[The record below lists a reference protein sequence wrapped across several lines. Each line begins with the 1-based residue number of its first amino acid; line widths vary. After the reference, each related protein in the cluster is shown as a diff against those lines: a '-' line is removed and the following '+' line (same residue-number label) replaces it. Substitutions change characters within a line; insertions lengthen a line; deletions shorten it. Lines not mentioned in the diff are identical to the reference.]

1 MSFLSNMK
9 IRTKILGCFA
19 IIIFLGIVQGIIS
32 IKSLKGTAQ
41 EVDELNNHADNV
53 IIPINDL
60 KAEFRSLRIYAIR
73 LSTCE
78 PKDIAE
84 YKGKIATSKKEVT
97 DSIKKL
103 EAASNSETVDLLEK
117 ILANLKGYESSYEH
131 IYKVCDDADQSKY
144 QPSKQHYILKY
155 TRDEMK
161 QYGDGTDEL
170 VEKLLEISHKKTN
183 AIRSNV
189 QSETSVTPIVV
200 FTILNIIIAIL
211 FTSYLSK
218 SISHRTANLA
228 NAANHVAEGDL
239 TVEVEEGSNDEIG
252 KVATATATMI
262 GHLREIISNMST
274 HSETISSAAEELQ
287 YANKAISDS
296 TSQIL
301 TQTLTVSAASE
312 EMAATSKEIANNCN
326 SAALASEQTK
336 ETTLNSIE
344 TVRSTV
350 AKIREH
356 SKKTEEDASII
367 AKLGDETKQIDAII
381 ATIQDIANQTN
392 LLALNAAIEA
402 ARAGEHGRGF
412 AVVSDEVRALA
423 NRTAQST
430 QEINK
435 MIKAVQ
441 DEVSIASNSIGET
454 VSQME
459 EIASETEQLEHWL
472 DTIINQ
478 VNDVNNQI
486 NQIAVAT
493 EEQTATSSDMSQNL
507 QKMADLTKE
516 VSTNASDTVES
527 ASSMAKLSNEMAEDA
542 AKFSI

>member
-1 MSFLSNMK
+1 MSFFSNLK
-9 IRTKILGCFA
+9 IRTKILICFA
-19 IIIFLGIVQGIIS
+19 VVIILGIIQGIMCVS
-32 IKSLKGTAQ
+32 TLKDTVVQ
-41 EVDELNNHADNV
+41 VDTLTDHADNV

-60 KAEFRSLRIYAIR
+60 KAEFRSMRIYGMR
-73 LSTCE
+73 LSSCE
-78 PKDIAE
+78 QADLQE
-84 YKGKIATSKKEVT
+84 YNGKIDNVAKNVKEHV
-97 DSIKKL
+97 KNLRGK
-103 EAASNSETVDLLEK
+103 ASDDLLNKVET
-117 ILANLKGYESSYEH
+117 NLGHYLSSYDH
-131 IYKVCDDADQSKY
+131 IRNICADTAKAKEAKQTEILRYTKDDM
-144 QPSKQHYILKY
+144 LKIGN
-155 TRDEMK
+155 DV
-161 QYGDGTDEL
+161 DSA
-170 VEKLLEISHKKTN
+170 VEQMIKNEDKISQDIRKTVEEK
-183 AIRSNV
+183 AGSG
-189 QSETSVTPIVV
+189 PIVF
-200 FTILNIIIAIL
+200 FTVLNITLAIL
-211 FTSYLSK
+211 FTTILSK
-218 SISHRTANLA
+218 SISARTTKLA
-228 NAANHVAEGDL
+228 EAANKVAEGDL
-239 TVEVEEGSNDEIG
+239 SVQVKTDSTDEIG
-252 KVATATATMI
+252 VLAASISTMVE
-262 GHLREIISNMST
+262 HLRGIISDMSS
-274 HSETISSAAEELQ
+274 HSETISSSAEELQ
-287 YANKAISDS
+287 YANKSISDS

-301 TQTLTVSAASE
+301 NQTLTVSAASE

-326 SAALASEQTK
+326 SAAMASEQTK

-350 AKIREH
+350 SKIREH

-441 DEVSIASNSIGET
+441 DEVSFASTSIGET

-493 EEQTATSSDMSQNL
+493 EQQTATSNDMSQNL

-527 ASSMAKLSNEMAEDA
+527 ASAMAKLSNEMADSA
-542 AKFSI
+542 SKFTI

>member
-1 MSFLSNMK
+1 MSFLSNLK
-9 IRTKILGCFA
+9 IRTKILASFA
-19 IIIFLGIVQGIIS
+19 IIIIFGIIQGVIAIS
-32 IKSLKGTAQ
+32 ALKSTLSEVNTLTTHTDDIVIPLNDIKS
-41 EVDELNNHADNV
+41 
-53 IIPINDL
+53 
-60 KAEFRSLRIYAIR
+60 EFRSMRIYGIR
-73 LSTCE
+73 LSSC
-78 PKDIAE
+78 DNADRNE
-84 YKGKIATSKKEVT
+84 YNGKIAAARGRVQTA
-97 DSIKKL
+97 L
-103 EAASNSETVDLLEK
+103 EAMKGQVKEELRSEVLDNLNKYQSAYDHINRICEDANRTPDVKMREILNYTKVDMLKVGTDTDEAVEQMLKNQKNEADRIRKDVEEKASSTVIVTFTIINI
-117 ILANLKGYESSYEH
+117 ILA
-131 IYKVCDDADQSKY
+131 V
-144 QPSKQHYILKY
+144 
-155 TRDEMK
+155 
-161 QYGDGTDEL
+161 
-170 VEKLLEISHKKTN
+170 
-183 AIRSNV
+183 
-189 QSETSVTPIVV
+189 
-200 FTILNIIIAIL
+200 L
-211 FTSYLSK
+211 FTTALSK
-218 SISHRTANLA
+218 SISVRTARLA
-228 NAANHVAEGDL
+228 EAANRVAEGDL
-239 TVEVEEGSNDEIG
+239 TVQVKANSTDELG
-252 KVATATATMI
+252 VLSASVATMVD
-262 GHLREIISNMST
+262 HLRGIISNMST
-274 HSETISSAAEELQ
+274 HSETISSSAEELQ
-287 YANKAISDS
+287 YANKSISDS

-326 SAALASEQTK
+326 SAAMASEQTK

-350 AKIREH
+350 SKIREH

-441 DEVSIASNSIGET
+441 DEVSFASTSIGET

-493 EEQTATSSDMSQNL
+493 EQQTATSNDMSQNL
-507 QKMADLTKE
+507 QRMADLTKE

-527 ASSMAKLSNEMAEDA
+527 ASSMARLSSEMAEDA
-542 AKFSI
+542 SKFRI

>member
-1 MSFLSNMK
+1 MSFFSNLK
-9 IRTKILGCFA
+9 IRTKILICFA
-19 IIIFLGIVQGIIS
+19 VVIILGIIQGFMCVSTLKDTVVQ
-32 IKSLKGTAQ
+32 
-41 EVDELNNHADNV
+41 VDTLTDHADNV

-60 KAEFRSLRIYAIR
+60 KAEFRSMRIYGMR
-73 LSTCE
+73 LSSCE
-78 PKDIAE
+78 QADLQE
-84 YKGKIATSKKEVT
+84 YNGKIDNVAKNVKEHV
-97 DSIKKL
+97 KNL
-103 EAASNSETVDLLEK
+103 RGNASDDLLNKVET
-117 ILANLKGYESSYEH
+117 NLGHYLSSYDH
-131 IYKVCDDADQSKY
+131 IRNICADTAKAKEAKQTEILRYTKDDM
-144 QPSKQHYILKY
+144 LKIGN
-155 TRDEMK
+155 DV
-161 QYGDGTDEL
+161 DSA
-170 VEKLLEISHKKTN
+170 VEQMIKNEDKISQNIRKTVEEK
-183 AIRSNV
+183 AGSG
-189 QSETSVTPIVV
+189 PIVF
-200 FTILNIIIAIL
+200 FTVLNITLAII
-211 FTSYLSK
+211 FTTILSK
-218 SISHRTANLA
+218 SISARTTKLA
-228 NAANHVAEGDL
+228 EAANKVAEGDL
-239 TVEVEEGSNDEIG
+239 SVQVKTDSTDEIG
-252 KVATATATMI
+252 VLAASISTMVE
-262 GHLREIISNMST
+262 HLRGIISDMSS
-274 HSETISSAAEELQ
+274 HSETISSSAEELQ
-287 YANKAISDS
+287 YANKSISDS

-301 TQTLTVSAASE
+301 NQTLTVSAASE

-326 SAALASEQTK
+326 SAAMASEQTK

-350 AKIREH
+350 SKIREH

-441 DEVSIASNSIGET
+441 DEVSFASTSIGET

-493 EEQTATSSDMSQNL
+493 EQQTATSNDMSQNL

-527 ASSMAKLSNEMAEDA
+527 ASAMARLSNEMADSA
-542 AKFSI
+542 SKFTI

>member
-1 MSFLSNMK
+1 MSFFLNLK
-9 IRTKILGCFA
+9 IRTKILICFA
-19 IIIFLGIVQGIIS
+19 VVIFFGIIQGLMC
-32 IKSLKGTAQ
+32 IRSLKDTVVQ
-41 EVDELNNHADNV
+41 VDNLTDHADNV

-60 KAEFRSLRIYAIR
+60 KSEFRSLRIYGIR
-73 LSTCE
+73 LSSCE
-78 PKDIAE
+78 DADLQE
-84 YKGKIATSKKEVT
+84 YNGKIAKVAGTVREHVKNLRGKANES
-97 DSIKKL
+97 L
-103 EAASNSETVDLLEK
+103 LNSVETN
-117 ILANLKGYESSYEH
+117 LAHYMNDY
-131 IYKVCDDADQSKY
+131 DQFRVICKD
-144 QPSKQHYILKY
+144 PSKSKEAKQTEILRY
-155 TRDEMK
+155 TKDDMLK
-161 QYGDGTDEL
+161 VGNDTDEV
-170 VEKLLEISHKKTN
+170 VEQMIKNQHNESQKIRKTVEN
-183 AIRSNV
+183 EAGIG
-189 QSETSVTPIVV
+189 PIVF
-200 FTILNIIIAIL
+200 FTVLNIALALL
-211 FTSYLSK
+211 FTVILSK
-218 SISHRTANLA
+218 SISSRTAKLA
-228 NAANHVAEGDL
+228 DATNRVADGDL
-239 TVEVEEGSNDEIG
+239 SVSVNAGSRDELGVLAESIS
-252 KVATATATMI
+252 TMVD
-262 GHLREIISNMST
+262 HLRGIISDMSS
-274 HSETISSAAEELQ
+274 HSETISSSAEELQ
-287 YANKAISDS
+287 YANKSISDS

-301 TQTLTVSAASE
+301 NQTLTVSAASE

-326 SAALASEQTK
+326 SAAMASEQTK

-441 DEVSIASNSIGET
+441 DEVSCASTSIGET

-493 EEQTATSSDMSQNL
+493 EQQTATSNDMSQNL

-527 ASSMAKLSNEMAEDA
+527 ASAMAKLSNEMADSA
-542 AKFSI
+542 SRFKI

>member
-1 MSFLSNMK
+1 
-9 IRTKILGCFA
+9 
-19 IIIFLGIVQGIIS
+19 
-32 IKSLKGTAQ
+32 
-41 EVDELNNHADNV
+41 
-53 IIPINDL
+53 
-60 KAEFRSLRIYAIR
+60 
-73 LSTCE
+73 
-78 PKDIAE
+78 
-84 YKGKIATSKKEVT
+84 
-97 DSIKKL
+97 
-103 EAASNSETVDLLEK
+103 
-117 ILANLKGYESSYEH
+117 
-131 IYKVCDDADQSKY
+131 
-144 QPSKQHYILKY
+144 
-155 TRDEMK
+155 
-161 QYGDGTDEL
+161 
-170 VEKLLEISHKKTN
+170 
-183 AIRSNV
+183 
-189 QSETSVTPIVV
+189 
-200 FTILNIIIAIL
+200 
-211 FTSYLSK
+211 
-218 SISHRTANLA
+218 
-228 NAANHVAEGDL
+228 
-239 TVEVEEGSNDEIG
+239 
-252 KVATATATMI
+252 
-262 GHLREIISNMST
+262 
-274 HSETISSAAEELQ
+274 
-287 YANKAISDS
+287 
-296 TSQIL
+296 
-301 TQTLTVSAASE
+301 
-312 EMAATSKEIANNCN
+312 MAATSKEIANNCN
-326 SAALASEQTK
+326 SAAMASEQTK

-350 AKIREH
+350 SKIREH

-441 DEVSIASNSIGET
+441 DEVSFASTSIGET

-493 EEQTATSSDMSQNL
+493 EQQTATSNDMSQNL

-527 ASSMAKLSNEMAEDA
+527 ASSMAKLSNEMADSA
-542 AKFSI
+542 AKFTI

>member
-1 MSFLSNMK
+1 MSFLSNLK
-9 IRTKILGCFA
+9 IRTKILASFA
-19 IIIFLGIVQGIIS
+19 IIIIFGIIQGVIAIS
-32 IKSLKGTAQ
+32 ALKSTLSEVNTLTTHTDDIVIPLNDIKS
-41 EVDELNNHADNV
+41 
-53 IIPINDL
+53 
-60 KAEFRSLRIYAIR
+60 EFRSMRIYGIR
-73 LSTCE
+73 LSSCE
-78 PKDIAE
+78 NADRNE
-84 YKGKIATSKKEVT
+84 YNGKIAAARGRVQTA
-97 DSIKKL
+97 L
-103 EAASNSETVDLLEK
+103 EAMKGQVKEELRSEVLDNLNKYQSAYDHINRICEDANRTPDVKMREILNYTKVDMLKVGTDTDEAVEQMLKNQKNEADRIRKDVEEKASSTVIVTFTIINI
-117 ILANLKGYESSYEH
+117 ILA
-131 IYKVCDDADQSKY
+131 V
-144 QPSKQHYILKY
+144 
-155 TRDEMK
+155 
-161 QYGDGTDEL
+161 
-170 VEKLLEISHKKTN
+170 
-183 AIRSNV
+183 
-189 QSETSVTPIVV
+189 
-200 FTILNIIIAIL
+200 L
-211 FTSYLSK
+211 FTTALSK
-218 SISHRTANLA
+218 SISVRTARLA
-228 NAANHVAEGDL
+228 EAANRVAEGDL
-239 TVEVEEGSNDEIG
+239 TVQVKANSTDELG
-252 KVATATATMI
+252 VLSASVATMVD
-262 GHLREIISNMST
+262 HLRGIISNMST
-274 HSETISSAAEELQ
+274 HSETISSSAEELQ
-287 YANKAISDS
+287 YANKSISDS

-326 SAALASEQTK
+326 SAAMASEQTK

-350 AKIREH
+350 SKIREH

-441 DEVSIASNSIGET
+441 DEVSFASTSIGET

-493 EEQTATSSDMSQNL
+493 EQQTATSNDMSQNL
-507 QKMADLTKE
+507 QRMADLTKE

-527 ASSMAKLSNEMAEDA
+527 ASSMARLSSEMAEDA
-542 AKFSI
+542 SKFRI

>member
-1 MSFLSNMK
+1 MSFFPNLK
-9 IRTKILGCFA
+9 IRTKILICFA
-19 IIIFLGIVQGIIS
+19 VVIILGIIQGVMCVSALKDTAVQ
-32 IKSLKGTAQ
+32 
-41 EVDELNNHADNV
+41 VDTLTDHADNV
-53 IIPINDL
+53 IIPINNL
-60 KAEFRSLRIYAIR
+60 KAEFRSMRIYGMR
-73 LSTCE
+73 LSSCE
-78 PKDIAE
+78 QADLQE
-84 YKGKIATSKKEVT
+84 YNGKIDNVAKNVKEHV
-97 DSIKKL
+97 KNL
-103 EAASNSETVDLLEK
+103 RGNASDDLLNKVET
-117 ILANLKGYESSYEH
+117 NLGHYLSSYDH
-131 IYKVCDDADQSKY
+131 IRNICADTAKTKEAKQTEILRYTKDDM
-144 QPSKQHYILKY
+144 LKIGN
-155 TRDEMK
+155 DV
-161 QYGDGTDEL
+161 DSA
-170 VEKLLEISHKKTN
+170 VEQMIKNQDKISQNIRKTVEDK
-183 AIRSNV
+183 AGSG
-189 QSETSVTPIVV
+189 PIIF
-200 FTILNIIIAIL
+200 FTILNITLAII
-211 FTSYLSK
+211 FTTILSK
-218 SISHRTANLA
+218 SISARTTKLA
-228 NAANHVAEGDL
+228 EAANKVADGDL
-239 TVEVEEGSNDEIG
+239 SVVVKADSTDEIG
-252 KVATATATMI
+252 VLASSISTMVE
-262 GHLREIISNMST
+262 HLRGIISDMSS
-274 HSETISSAAEELQ
+274 HSETISSSAEELQ
-287 YANKAISDS
+287 YANKSISDS
-296 TSQIL
+296 TAQIL
-301 TQTLTVSAASE
+301 NQTLTVSAASE

-326 SAALASEQTK
+326 SAAMASEQTK

-350 AKIREH
+350 SKIREH

-441 DEVSIASNSIGET
+441 DEVSFASTSIGET

-493 EEQTATSSDMSQNL
+493 EQQTATSNDMSQNL

-527 ASSMAKLSNEMAEDA
+527 ASSMAKLSNEMADSA
-542 AKFSI
+542 AKFTI

>member
-1 MSFLSNMK
+1 MSFFSNLK
-9 IRTKILGCFA
+9 IRTKILICFA
-19 IIIFLGIVQGIIS
+19 VVIILGIIQGVMCVSTLKDTAVQ
-32 IKSLKGTAQ
+32 
-41 EVDELNNHADNV
+41 VDTLTDHADNV

-60 KAEFRSLRIYAIR
+60 KAEFRSMRIYGMR
-73 LSTCE
+73 LSSCE
-78 PKDIAE
+78 QADLQE
-84 YKGKIATSKKEVT
+84 YNGKIDNVAKNVKEHV
-97 DSIKKL
+97 KNL
-103 EAASNSETVDLLEK
+103 RGNASDDLLNKVET
-117 ILANLKGYESSYEH
+117 NLGHYLSSYDH
-131 IYKVCDDADQSKY
+131 IRNICADTAKAKEAKQTEILRYTKDDM
-144 QPSKQHYILKY
+144 LKIGN
-155 TRDEMK
+155 DV
-161 QYGDGTDEL
+161 DSA
-170 VEKLLEISHKKTN
+170 VEQMIKNEDKISQNIRKTVEDK
-183 AIRSNV
+183 AGSG
-189 QSETSVTPIVV
+189 PIIF
-200 FTILNIIIAIL
+200 FTILNITLAII
-211 FTSYLSK
+211 FTTILSK
-218 SISHRTANLA
+218 SISARTTKLA
-228 NAANHVAEGDL
+228 EAANKVADGDL
-239 TVEVEEGSNDEIG
+239 SVVVKADSTDEIG
-252 KVATATATMI
+252 VLASSISTMVE
-262 GHLREIISNMST
+262 HLRGIISDMSS
-274 HSETISSAAEELQ
+274 HSETISSSAEELQ
-287 YANKAISDS
+287 YANKSISDS
-296 TSQIL
+296 TAQIL
-301 TQTLTVSAASE
+301 NQTLTVSAASE

-326 SAALASEQTK
+326 SAAMASEQTK

-350 AKIREH
+350 SKIREH

-441 DEVSIASNSIGET
+441 DEVSFASTSIGET

-493 EEQTATSSDMSQNL
+493 EQQTATSNDMYQNL

-527 ASSMAKLSNEMAEDA
+527 ASSMAKLSNEMADSA
-542 AKFSI
+542 AKFTI

>member
-1 MSFLSNMK
+1 MSFLSNLK
-9 IRTKILGCFA
+9 IRTKILASFA
-19 IIIFLGIVQGIIS
+19 IIIIFGIIQGVIAIS
-32 IKSLKGTAQ
+32 ALKSTLSEVNTLTTHTDDIVIPLNDIKS
-41 EVDELNNHADNV
+41 
-53 IIPINDL
+53 
-60 KAEFRSLRIYAIR
+60 EFRSMRIYGIR
-73 LSTCE
+73 LSSCE
-78 PKDIAE
+78 NADRNE
-84 YKGKIATSKKEVT
+84 YNGKIAAARGRVQTALEGMKGQVKEELRSEVLDNLNKYQSAYDHINRICEDANRTPDVKMREILNYTKVDMLKVGTDTDEAVEQMLKNQKNEADRIRKDVEEKASSTVIVT
-97 DSIKKL
+97 FTII
-103 EAASNSETVDLLEK
+103 NI
-117 ILANLKGYESSYEH
+117 ILA
-131 IYKVCDDADQSKY
+131 V
-144 QPSKQHYILKY
+144 
-155 TRDEMK
+155 
-161 QYGDGTDEL
+161 
-170 VEKLLEISHKKTN
+170 
-183 AIRSNV
+183 
-189 QSETSVTPIVV
+189 
-200 FTILNIIIAIL
+200 L
-211 FTSYLSK
+211 FTTALSK
-218 SISHRTANLA
+218 SISVRTARLA
-228 NAANHVAEGDL
+228 EAANRVAEGDL
-239 TVEVEEGSNDEIG
+239 TVQVKANSTDELG
-252 KVATATATMI
+252 VLSASVATMVD
-262 GHLREIISNMST
+262 HLRGIISNMST
-274 HSETISSAAEELQ
+274 HSETISSSAEELQ
-287 YANKAISDS
+287 YANKSISDS

-326 SAALASEQTK
+326 SAAMASEQTK

-350 AKIREH
+350 SKIREH

-441 DEVSIASNSIGET
+441 DEVSFASTSIGET

-493 EEQTATSSDMSQNL
+493 EQQTATSNDMSQNL
-507 QKMADLTKE
+507 QRMADLTKE

-527 ASSMAKLSNEMAEDA
+527 ASSMARLSSEMAEDA
-542 AKFSI
+542 SKFRI